1 MPRTAGRR
9 TAAPTC
15 SIAASIDAPVNGTAG
30 DCIRAR
36 LRARLARAFAGAFRR
51 QRSASPRRAAAPA
64 GRGEPEGARRS
75 PWQVR
80 VFSRRA
86 QRAARSRR
94 AAGRVALRN
103 RPHARADRGPRQS
116 DRDRRPAAKGPVRRH
131 RHALEEARAGARA
144 AGCERREAAGSVRRS
159 RRSYPRR
166 GEGLPGGARPVQ
178 ARQLPHGGLGD
189 AGLPGDVSRQLAR
202 AQCAVLDRHGLLRA
216 ARLQK
221 RDRRA
226 AQAPHGV
233 ARQPEGARRDAEHR
247 KRAGN
252 DGRPPRRAKNPRRPD
267 RALSLEQRRDE
278 REAAPGRL
286 PEALNEPDPAQLARL
301 VTAGAFLLAFIFGAV
316 GNKTR
321 FCTMG
326 AVSDWV
332 NMGDLGRMRMWLLAI
347 AVALLGSS
355 ALQLAGV
362 VDLSKSIYPGPNFT
376 WLSYVVG
383 GFLFGVGM
391 TLGSGCGSKTLIRIG
406 AGGLTSVIVYVFL
419 GIAAYMT
426 LRGLLGAFRV
436 GVLEKA
442 SLSLA
447 PGQDLPSL
455 LSTGLGLSKA
465 AWTAALAAV
474 VGGAILAFVYASR
487 EFRSSFDYTLGGVV
501 TGLVVVG
508 GWYVSGHIGH
518 LAEDP
523 NTLQEAFVAT
533 NSGRMESFSFVSP
546 MAYTL
551 DYLMLWTDKS
561 KIITY
566 GIASAAG
573 VIAGSAAYALA
584 TRTFRWEGF
593 RDAEDTAS
601 HIIGGMLMGF
611 GGICALGCTIGQAIS
626 GVSTLA
632 LGSIITF
639 VFIVLGSAATMKLQY
654 WRIAREG

>member
-15 SIAASIDAPVNGTAG
+15 SIAASIDALGNGTAG
-30 DCIRAR
+30 DCFRAR

-64 GRGEPEGARRS
+64 GRGEPEGARGS
-75 PWQVR
+75 SWQAR
-80 VFSRRA
+80 VLARGAR
-86 QRAARSRR
+86 RAARSRR
-94 AAGRVALRN
+94 AAGGVALRN
-103 RPHARADRGPRQS
+103 RPHARADRGPRQP
-116 DRDRRPAAKGPVRRH
+116 DRDRRPAPKGPVRRH

-144 AGCERREAAGSVRRS
+144 AGGERREAAGAVRRG
-159 RRSYPRR
+159 RRGYPGR

-189 AGLPGDVSRQLAR
+189 AGLPGDVSRQFAR
-202 AQCAVLDRHGLLRA
+202 AQCAVLDRHGLPGA
-216 ARLQK
+216 ARLHK
-221 RDRRA
+221 RERRA

-252 DGRPPRRAKNPRRPD
+252 DGRPPRRAKDSRRPD
-267 RALSLEQRRDE
+267 RPLSLEQRRDE

-286 PEALNEPDPAQLARL
+286 PEALNQPDPAQLARL

-355 ALQLAGV
+355 ALQVAGV
-362 VDLSKSIYPGPNFT
+362 VDLSNSIYPGPNFA

-406 AGGLTSVIVYVFL
+406 AGSLKSVIVYVFL

-436 GVLEKA
+436 GVL
-442 SLSLA
+442 
-447 PGQDLPSL
+447 
-455 LSTGLGLSKA
+455 
-465 AWTAALAAV
+465 
-474 VGGAILAFVYASR
+474 
-487 EFRSSFDYTLGGVV
+487 

-508 GWYVSGHIGH
+508 GWYVSGHLGH

-632 LGSIITF
+632 LGSIVTF

-654 WRIAREG
+654 WRMAREG